1 MYYGI
6 LYVGEQYHAM
16 QVLIDT
22 SSDWVILEGRECTN
36 CAENKYDPNTSA
48 YFSMINDRQVVR
60 DYGNIINTKV
70 VEVQDQVCLKFDDTC
85 IQPFRWLMVV
95 E

>member
-48 YFSMINDRQVVR
+48 YFSMINDR
-60 DYGNIINTKV
+60 
-70 VEVQDQVCLKFDDTC
+70 
-85 IQPFRWLMVV
+85 
-95 E
+95 